1 MHNKFVSTIT
11 AGAIIGVVAGAMLIP
26 NMDRSTKRR
35 VKKTGKMVRG
45 MAEDMYDNVKDY
57 IL

>member
-1 MHNKFVSTIT
+1 MRGKFISTIT
-11 AGAIIGVVAGAMLIP
+11 AGAIIGVAASAMLIP
-26 NMDRSTKRR
+26 NMDRGTKRR
-35 VKKTGKMVRG
+35 VKKTGKMVRN

>member
-1 MHNKFVSTIT
+1 MRGKFVSTIT
-11 AGAIIGVVAGAMLIP
+11 TGAIIGVVAASMLVP

-35 VKKTGKMVRG
+35 VRKTGKMVKN
-45 MAEDMYDNVKDY
+45 MAEDMYDSVKDY

>member
-11 AGAIIGVVAGAMLIP
+11 TGAIIGAVASAMLIP

-35 VKKTGKMVRG
+35 VKKASKVMKN
-45 MAEDMYDNVKDY
+45 MAEEMYDGVKDY

>member
-1 MHNKFVSTIT
+1 MHGKFISTIT
-11 AGAIIGVVAGAMLIP
+11 TGAIIGAVASAMLIP

-35 VKKTGKMVRG
+35 VKKTGKIVKNI
-45 MAEDMYDNVKDY
+45 AEDMYDSMKDY

>member
-1 MHNKFVSTIT
+1 MRGKFVSTMT
-11 AGAIIGVVAGAMLIP
+11 VGAVIGVVAATMLIP

-35 VKKTGKMVRG
+35 VKRTGKMVMG
-45 MAEDMYDNVKDY
+45 MAGDVYDSMKEY

>member
-1 MHNKFVSTIT
+1 MHSRFVSTIT
-11 AGAIIGVVAGAMLIP
+11 TAAIIGAVVSTMLIP

-35 VKKTGKMVRG
+35 VKKTGKMVKN
-45 MAEDMYDNVKDY
+45 MAEDMYDSVKDY

>member
-1 MHNKFVSTIT
+1 MHRKFISPMT
-11 AGAIIGVVAGAMLIP
+11 AGAVIGIVAATMLIP

-35 VKKTGKMVRG
+35 VKKTGKMVMN
-45 MAEDMYDNVKDY
+45 MAGDMYDSMKDY

>member
-1 MHNKFVSTIT
+1 MHSRFLSTIT
-11 AGAIIGVVAGAMLIP
+11 TGAIIGVVASAMLIP

-35 VKKTGKMVRG
+35 VRKTGKMVKN
-45 MAEDMYDNVKDY
+45 MAEDMYDSVKDY

>member
-1 MHNKFVSTIT
+1 MRGKFISTIT
-11 AGAIIGVVAGAMLIP
+11 TGAIIGVVASAMLIP

-35 VKKTGKMVRG
+35 VRKTGKMVRN
-45 MAEDMYDNVKDY
+45 MAEDMYDSVKDY

>member
-1 MHNKFVSTIT
+1 MRGKFISTIT
-11 AGAIIGVVAGAMLIP
+11 TGAIIGVVAASMLAP

-35 VKKTGKMVRG
+35 VRKTGKMVKN
-45 MAEDMYDNVKDY
+45 MAEDMYDSVKDY

>member
-1 MHNKFVSTIT
+1 MRNKFISTIT
-11 AGAIIGVVAGAMLIP
+11 AGAIIGVAASAMLMP

-35 VKKTGKMVRG
+35 VKKTGKMVRN
-45 MAEDMYDNVKDY
+45 MAEGMYDSVKDY

>member
-1 MHNKFVSTIT
+1 MHSRFVSTIT
-11 AGAIIGVVAGAMLIP
+11 TGAIIGAVASAMLIP

-35 VKKTGKMVRG
+35 VRKTGKMVKN
-45 MAEDMYDNVKDY
+45 MAEDMYDSVKDY

>member
-1 MHNKFVSTIT
+1 MRGKLISTIT
-11 AGAIIGVVAGAMLIP
+11 AGAIIGIAGAMLMP

-35 VKKTGKMVRG
+35 VKRTGKMVKN
-45 MAEDMYDNVKDY
+45 MAEGMYDNVKDY

>member
-1 MHNKFVSTIT
+1 MRSRFISTIT
-11 AGAIIGVVAGAMLIP
+11 AGAIIGVAASAMLLP

-35 VKKTGKMVRG
+35 VKKTGKMVRN

>member
-1 MHNKFVSTIT
+1 MHNKFLSTIT
-11 AGAIIGVVAGAMLIP
+11 TGAVIGIVAGAMLMP

-35 VKKTGKMVRG
+35 VKKTGRMVMG

>member
-1 MHNKFVSTIT
+1 MRGKFISTIT
-11 AGAIIGVVAGAMLIP
+11 TGAIIGVVASAMLAP

-35 VKKTGKMVRG
+35 VRKTGKMVRN
-45 MAEDMYDNVKDY
+45 MAEDVFDSVKDY

>member
-1 MHNKFVSTIT
+1 MRGRFISTIT
-11 AGAIIGVVAGAMLIP
+11 TGAIIGVVAGAMLIP

-35 VKKTGKMVRG
+35 VRKTGKMVKN
-45 MAEDMYDNVKDY
+45 MAEDMYDSVKDY

>member
-1 MHNKFVSTIT
+1 MGSKFISTIT
-11 AGAIIGVVAGAMLIP
+11 TGAIIGVVASAMLMP

-35 VKKTGKMVRG
+35 VRKTSKMVK
-45 MAEDMYDNVKDY
+45 NVAGDVFDSMKDY

>member
-1 MHNKFVSTIT
+1 MHSKFMSTMT

-26 NMDRSTKRR
+26 NMDRNTRR
-35 VKKTGKMVRG
+35 RAKKTGRMVMNIAG
-45 MAEDMYDNVKDY
+45 DMYDSMKDY

>member
-1 MHNKFVSTIT
+1 MMSKFMTTIT
-11 AGAIIGVVAGAMLIP
+11 TGAIIGVIASAMIIP

-35 VKKTGKMVRG
+35 VRRTGKMMKN
-45 MAEDMYDNVKDY
+45 MAGDVYDNVKDY